1 MGLGPLGFVSER
13 DVELIVPLAGIFFIF
28 GMPMIAWLV
37 MRGMKHRERQM
48 EHLERIEMIRH
59 GIDPG
64 TATVADPSP
73 DLTTAKMRGAYVI
86 HGLDASPSA
95 QVALQKGLVLAAIG
109 LAITLGLSFIG
120 YGPWLIGGFIPLFIG
135 VAQIFI
141 AINAGAQLRFGAPLP
156 PQRPPDAP
164 PTPPPGAQ
172 TPPYPGATYE
182 GSYTYRPGGTQ
193 ELRPPTPPP
202 AER

>member
-1 MGLGPLGFVSER
+1 MDLGVLGFVSER
-13 DVELIVPLAGIFFIF
+13 DVELIVPLAAIFFIF
-28 GMPMIAWLV
+28 GMPVIAWLA

-48 EHLERIEMIRH
+48 EYLERIEMIRH

-64 TATVADPSP
+64 KATVTDPSP
-73 DLTTAKMRGAYVI
+73 DLTNAKMRGAYVI
-86 HGLDASPSA
+86 HGVDQSPSA
-95 QVALQKGLVLAAIG
+95 QAALQKGLVLAAIG

-135 VAQIFI
+135 VAQVLI
-141 AINAGAQLRFGAPLP
+141 AMNAGASLRFGP
-156 PQRPPDAP
+156 PVPPRPPEAP
-164 PTPPPGAQ
+164 PSPGAQ